1 MKSGKRVKR
10 TRSGSRQRRALSH
23 LKKLWP
29 CLRRLRRNAQ
39 DSTQRQRNAT
49 AHRFPNPGTQED
61 HLGSLLKIQMPGSLL
76 RPSPWRAW
84 GWSPKINNSKGLLMG
99 HVQINIRE
107 PVSYDIVFKHNCQ
120 LLLRICWSF
129 FKGHF
134 CLSGCGNSQ
143 PVDRKTASV
152 KEESLHI
159 CDPLDPSEHPGKLRQ
174 WCELLRM
181 HLMQLSSR
189 QSGERAQGDCTVTY
203 TRLSISPCCTHSSW
217 STPASH
223 GRNNWLTYKLWKYPE
238 DGT

>member
-1 MKSGKRVKR
+1 MYNQIVRKKKELRQCSGSNIKKKEDIQPSQEKPPFQRDKAAESKQDSELLSDVAMKSGKSVKG

-39 DSTQRQRNAT
+39 DSTQQQRNAT
-49 AHRFPNPGTQED
+49 AHGLPNPGTQED

-84 GWSPKINNSKGLLMG
+84 GWSPKIKNSKGLLVG

-107 PVSYDIVFKHNCQ
+107 PISYDIVFKHNCQ

-181 HLMQLSSR
+181 HLIQLS
-189 QSGERAQGDCTVTY
+189 
-203 TRLSISPCCTHSSW
+203 
-217 STPASH
+217 
-223 GRNNWLTYKLWKYPE
+223 
-238 DGT
+238 